1 MLKEYYAID
10 AMQYTARLQ
19 RPHAE
24 LSIKAFAMPGRH
36 CGCTIPMGMSI
47 DELYEVIEA
56 RKKSG
61 KNYMFLE
68 TTVFG
73 REFFYVQELY
83 KKGEFGRARS
93 T

>member
-1 MLKEYYAID
+1 MK
-10 AMQYTARLQ
+10 Q
-19 RPHAE
+19 
-24 LSIKAFAMPGRH
+24 
-36 CGCTIPMGMSI
+36 
-47 DELYEVIEA
+47 

-83 KKGEFGRARS
+83 KKGELGKLQYMTCANYQDMEGGKKMPIPDFEKLD
-93 T
+93 